1 MRSLILYMCS
11 GVLYCT
17 LLYFTLLCFTVL
29 YGTVLYC
36 KVLHCTVLHCTVLYC
51 IVLYCTVLFCTVG
64 PMVLFCAKIRCLS
77 KCLNSFNFKIV
88 EQMNIVF
95 YERNR
100 LLLALVVRSWWKP
113 FMVLCLFLYHYNLSL
128 WITFDNLINKVR
140 NVLHATTPD
149 SGFVCVVGYR
159 MLGDCTFLY
168 WRKVTKRDKIV

>member
-1 MRSLILYMCS
+1 MYSITTAKPCISREYGDKFWVLFLNRIICALTVQENLPSKTQLVYYIVYPFWLYHEVTDS
-11 GVLYCT
+11 VHVQWST
-17 LLYFTLLCFTVL
+17 LLYFTVLYFTVLYCTVL

-36 KVLHCTVLHCTVLYC
+36 KVLHCTVLYC

-100 LLLALVVRSWWKP
+100 LLLALVVRS
-113 FMVLCLFLYHYNLSL
+113 
-128 WITFDNLINKVR
+128 
-140 NVLHATTPD
+140 
-149 SGFVCVVGYR
+149 
-159 MLGDCTFLY
+159 
-168 WRKVTKRDKIV
+168 